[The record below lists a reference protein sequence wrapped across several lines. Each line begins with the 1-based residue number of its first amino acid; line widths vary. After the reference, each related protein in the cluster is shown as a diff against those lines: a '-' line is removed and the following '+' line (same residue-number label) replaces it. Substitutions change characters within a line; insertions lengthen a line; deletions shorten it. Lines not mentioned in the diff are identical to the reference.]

1 MAIPATLGNYV
12 DILGNIANNVMQVQV
27 LISGC
32 AYFLGILFVA
42 KALMTLK
49 EHGEQRTM
57 MSQKNSMKEPLV
69 YFIVGGMLLY
79 SPTGFQTLLET
90 MYGSNESI
98 MAYGPLSNNNTPLAG
113 SFFKN
118 SAAGASLVK
127 IIQTIGLVA
136 FVRGWVLVARAG
148 SQGQAPG
155 GMGKGMI
162 HVLGGVLAINI
173 VGTIDMINNT
183 IYGT

>member
-1 MAIPATLGNYV
+1 MAKSSAISDYV
-12 DILGNIANNVMQVQV
+12 DILGNIASNVMSVQT
-27 LISGC
+27 LISGF

-57 MSQKNSMKEPLV
+57 MSQKNSMKEPLI
-69 YFIVGGMLLY
+69 YFVAGGMLLFA
-79 SPTGFQTLLET
+79 PTAFKAVMETL
-90 MYGSNESI
+90 YGTNASI
-98 MAYGPLSNNNTPLAG
+98 IAYGPLTKGSPLADV
-113 SFFKN
+113 FYAN
-118 SAAGASLVK
+118 SSAGASLVK
-127 IIQTIGLVA
+127 IVQTIGLVA
-136 FVRGWVLVARAG
+136 FVRGWVLIARAG

-155 GMGKGMI
+155 GMGKGFI
-162 HVLGGVLAINI
+162 HVIGGVLAINI

>member
-1 MAIPATLGNYV
+1 MDLSASLNSYA
-12 DILGNIANNVMQVQV
+12 DILGNIAKNITQVQH
-27 LISGC
+27 LIAGC
-32 AYFLGILFVA
+32 AYLLGIMFIM

-49 EHGEQRTM
+49 EHGEQRSM
-57 MSQKNSMKEPLV
+57 MSQKGGMKEPLL
-69 YFIVGGMLLY
+69 YFFVGGMLFY
-79 SPTGFQTLLET
+79 APTGLNAF
-90 MYGSNESI
+90 MYSMFGPNATI
-98 MAYGPLSNNNTPLAG
+98 MAYGPLTNNSTPLGGFFRSTTAG
-113 SFFKN
+113 T
-118 SAAGASLVK
+118 SLVK
-127 IIQTIGLVA
+127 IIQTVGLVA

-155 GMGKGMI
+155 GMGKGLI

>member
-1 MAIPATLGNYV
+1 MAPASISNYV
-12 DILGNIANNVMQVQV
+12 DILGNIANNVIPVQL

-32 AYFLGILFVA
+32 AYMLGILFVV

-69 YFIVGGMLLY
+69 YFIVGGMLFY
-79 SPTGFQTLLET
+79 SPTGFRALLET
-90 MYGSNESI
+90 MYGSNASI
-98 MAYGPLSNNNTPLAG
+98 MAYGPLSKNTPFSGPFLN
-113 SFFKN
+113 N

-136 FVRGWVLVARAG
+136 FVRGWILVARAG

-183 IYGT
+183 LYGT